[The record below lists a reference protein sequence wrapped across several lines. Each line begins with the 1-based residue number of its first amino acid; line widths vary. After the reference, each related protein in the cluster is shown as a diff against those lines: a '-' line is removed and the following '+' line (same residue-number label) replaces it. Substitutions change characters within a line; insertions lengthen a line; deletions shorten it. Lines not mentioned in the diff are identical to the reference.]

1 MLSANRDAS
10 GYVDNVLIKIMNN
23 NMTSVKDQ
31 SIPKPTNWYGKLL
44 LVFIALLLTA
54 IVLLEGSLI
63 ISGGTMFAGKRPTNL
78 GVNSGKLTPCPD
90 SPNCVCSQNQDDLHK
105 IAPLTYAVSKPEA
118 ISKLKAV
125 ITDLPRTKIITETE
139 DYIYA
144 EFTTS
149 LMKFVDDVEFY
160 VDDANKII
168 HMRSASRLGQS
179 DMGVNRNRI
188 ETIRTQFTS

>member
-1 MLSANRDAS
+1 M
-10 GYVDNVLIKIMNN
+10 DNVLIKIMNN
-23 NMTSVKDQ
+23 NTTSMEDQ
-31 SIPKPTNWYGKLL
+31 SIPKPTNGYGKLL

-54 IVLLEGSLI
+54 IVLLEGSII

-78 GVNSGKLTPCPD
+78 GVNSGKLTPCPA

-168 HMRSASRLGQS
+168 HVRSASRLGQS

>member
-1 MLSANRDAS
+1 
-10 GYVDNVLIKIMNN
+10 
-23 NMTSVKDQ
+23 MTSSEDKLM
-31 SIPKPTNWYGKLL
+31 PKPVNWYKRLL
-44 LVFIALLLTA
+44 LVLIALLLTA
-54 IVLLEGSLI
+54 IVLLEGSII
-63 ISGGTMFAGKRPTNL
+63 ISGGTMFAGTRPTNL

-105 IAPLTYAVSKPEA
+105 IAPLTYAISKPEA

-125 ITDLPRTKIITETE
+125 ISDLPRTKIVTETE

-144 EFTTS
+144 EFTTA

-160 VDDANKII
+160 IDDANKVIQV
-168 HMRSASRLGQS
+168 RSASRLGQS
-179 DMGVNRNRI
+179 DMGVNRDRI